1 LALSEKEK
9 SANILTKIVI
19 APVLIIQSE
28 QNVQQTLLYKFFTH
42 PTNFV
47 TLTAKLFEKIGFL

>member
-1 LALSEKEK
+1 MALNEKKK
-9 SANILTKIVI
+9 SANFLRKIVI

-28 QNVQQTLLYKFFTH
+28 QKLQQTLLYTFITH

-47 TLTAKLFEKIGFL
+47 TLIVILFEKIGFL